1 MNQNFGDRWP
11 ELATDTGRCRAP
23 DNPVIALHCS
33 GADGSQ
39 WRKLGAALG
48 DHFQVFVPNLIG
60 TWDAGSWH
68 GGHAF
73 TLMDE
78 AQAVVDLV
86 DNLTDPVHLVGHSY
100 GGGVALNVA
109 TERPTRIA
117 SLTLYEPSAFH
128 ILRKMGL
135 IARNDLEEI
144 ECLAAMIGSG
154 LVSGAYQQ
162 AAAAF
167 VNYWNGPDAWA
178 SLRPNVRDALIAW
191 LPKAPLD
198 FRALI
203 DDDTPLTMLARI
215 TCPMLLLRG
224 EHALAPSRRI
234 VEELRRLVPNG
245 QAEIVPGAGHMGP
258 MTHQE
263 AVNAR
268 IGAHIRSTGK
278 GPSVLAPA
286 RTIAA

>member
-1 MNQNFGDRWP
+1 
-11 ELATDTGRCRAP
+11 
-23 DNPVIALHCS
+23 
-33 GADGSQ
+33 
-39 WRKLGAALG
+39 
-48 DHFQVFVPNLIG
+48 
-60 TWDAGSWH
+60 
-68 GGHAF
+68 
-73 TLMDE
+73 LMDE
-78 AQAVVDLV
+78 AKAVVDLV
-86 DNLTDPVHLVGHSY
+86 ESLTEPVHLIGHSY
-100 GGGVALNVA
+100 GGGVALKVA
-109 TERPTRIA
+109 TERPERFA

-144 ECLAAMIGSG
+144 ECLAALIGSG

-215 TCPMLLLRG
+215 TCPMLMLRG

-278 GPSVLAPA
+278 GRSALAPA
-286 RTIAA
+286 RAIAA